1 MRLVILGAGGHGN
14 AIYDAAFVNGNYD
27 EIIFLDD
34 HYGEDCKVISYGPT
48 KTKCHLSGKCSDY
61 KKFIDDNTEIYPAF
75 GNNEVRLKWQKEIK
89 NNGGKLPTII
99 SKFAFVSRSAVIC
112 EGTVVLPEAFIGAGS
127 YISNCCI
134 INAASIIDHGCFIE
148 EGVHINVGAVVMGE
162 NTVPRLSVI
171 EADKIVK
178 RRELYVGE

>member
-14 AIYDAAFVNGNYD
+14 AVYDVAFESGNYD

-34 HYGEDCKVISYGPT
+34 HYDEGCTVINYGPT
-48 KTKCHLSGKCSDY
+48 KTKCNLFGKCSDY

-75 GNNEVRLKWQKEIK
+75 GDNEVRLNWQKEIK
-89 NNGGKLPTII
+89 ASGGKLPTII
-99 SKFAFVSRSAVIC
+99 SKFAFVSRSAVVN
-112 EGTVVLPEAFIGAGS
+112 EGTVVFPEAFIGAGS

-134 INAASIIDHGCFIE
+134 INAAAVVDHGCFIE
-148 EGVHINVGAVVMGE
+148 EGVHINVGAVIMGE
-162 NTVPRLSVI
+162 NTVKRLSVI
-171 EADKIVK
+171 EADRIIK

>member
-1 MRLVILGAGGHGN
+1 M
-14 AIYDAAFVNGNYD
+14 D
-27 EIIFLDD
+27 
-34 HYGEDCKVISYGPT
+34 KSISEMSY
-48 KTKCHLSGKCSDY
+48 HELLREFMLCSDLAY
-61 KKFIDDNTEIYPAF
+61 NISDPKHVFYSECADAIKKFIDDNTEIYPAF

-127 YISNCCI
+127 YISNGCI

-171 EADKIVK
+171 EADRIVK

>member
-14 AIYDAAFVNGNYD
+14 AIYEAAFANGNYD

-34 HYGEDCKVISYGPT
+34 RCDKGCTFVNYGPA
-48 KTKCHLSGKCSDY
+48 KTKCNLSGKCSDY

-89 NNGGKLPTII
+89 DNGGKLPIII
-99 SKFAFVSRSAVIC
+99 SKSAFVSRSAVIC
-112 EGTVVLPEAFIGAGS
+112 EGTVVLPEAFVGAGS
-127 YISNCCI
+127 YISNGCI

-148 EGVHINVGAVVMGE
+148 EGVHINVGAVVMAE
-162 NTVPRLSVI
+162 NTIPRLSVI
-171 EADKIVK
+171 EADRIVK